1 MYYWIINIGLVFFLC
16 IFFAG
21 ILIPNILLIAFR
33 KKLFDLPDER
43 KIHHGMIPRLGGLA
57 FNPAIFFSISLLL
70 GLDFI
75 LGEPDILMQQ
85 GSNVPELL
93 FGFCASTILYLVGI
107 ADDLIG
113 VRYRTK
119 FIIQILCGVILIA
132 GGVWINNLY
141 GICGFY
147 GLSEWI
153 GYPLTILVIVFV
165 INSINLIDGIDGL
178 ASGLSGAALLFYG
191 LIYIY
196 LEQWLFAMLAFAA
209 LGALIPFFYYNVFGN
224 VNHGKKIFMGDTGSL
239 TIGII
244 LCILSIK
251 ILNQP
256 VDSAASFNPAVL
268 AFAPLII
275 PCFDVMRVFISR
287 IRMKKHPFMPDKSHI
302 HHKLLAAGICQRAAM
317 IIIISVSLIFTLYN
331 IILSQYVD
339 VSLLLIINIILW
351 MLGNM
356 WLAFKIKRRELKLS
370 IVETD
375 NNLKKQSIYK
385 L

>member
-16 IFFAG
+16 MFFAW

-75 LGEPDILMQQ
+75 LGEPDILKQE

-141 GICGFY
+141 GICGIY

-196 LEQWLFAMLAFAA
+196 FEQWLFAMLAFAA

-256 VDSAASFNPAVL
+256 VDIAASFNPAVL

-356 WLAFKIKRRELKLS
+356 WLAFKIKRHELKLS

>member
-16 IFFAG
+16 MFFAW

-75 LGEPDILMQQ
+75 LGEPDILKQE

-141 GICGFY
+141 GICGIY

-153 GYPLTILVIVFV
+153 GYSLTILVIVFV

-256 VDSAASFNPAVL
+256 VDITASFNPAVL

-356 WLAFKIKRRELKLS
+356 WLAFKIKRHELKLS